1 MLLRLDFSID
11 TPIYQQIRNQIVR
24 GIAAGELVPGQQ
36 LPTIRALA
44 ADCGV
49 NMMTVSKAYALLKQ
63 EGYIQTDRRCGT
75 TVSAKKPETLP
86 SHIRE
91 NLLLAL
97 SEAKAAGAA
106 EPDILALVKEV
117 FS

>member
-1 MLLRLDFSID
+1 MKHEKFHYTSLQD
-11 TPIYQQIRNQIVR
+11 VR
-24 GIAAGELVPGQQ
+24 QTCETLNVS
-36 LPTIRALA
+36 LPLA
-44 ADCGV
+44 EDCGV

-63 EGYIQTDRRCGT
+63 EAYIQTDRRCGT

-97 SEAKAAGAA
+97 SEAKAAGAT

-117 FS
+117 LS